1 MAGRLI
7 AVGNLKGGVGKTTLA
22 ISVACALAEHGNAV
36 VVDADAQASAAA
48 WAAPGKLPVQVV
60 ALPLTDSE
68 HATAAWLGRL
78 VEIRDAADFALV
90 DLPPNL
96 GAATVAALSLVD
108 LLLVPVPPSGLD
120 LRAAERTLA
129 LLRQARQVRHDT
141 RPAGLLVPSRVDR
154 RTGAGREVEAVL
166 HDLGEP
172 VAPAVI
178 QRAAHVDA
186 FSAGQWIGAYAPRSA
201 GHVEI
206 QALAALVRRI
216 SNRDPT
222 PHPTRHDHA
231 AGQ

>member
-1 MAGRLI
+1 MAGSRLI
-7 AVGNLKGGVGKTTLA
+7 AIGNLKGGVGKTTLA
-22 ISVACALAEHGNAV
+22 ISVACALAEHGNVV

-48 WAAPGKLPVQVV
+48 WAAPGKLPIQVV
-60 ALPLTDSE
+60 ALPLVADTE
-68 HATAAWLGRL
+68 QAVAAWLERL

-141 RPAGLLVPSRVDR
+141 RPTGLLVPSRVDR
-154 RTGAGREVEAVL
+154 RTGAGREIEAVL

-222 PHPTRHDHA
+222 PNPA
-231 AGQ
+231 

>member
-1 MAGRLI
+1 MAGKLI

-22 ISVACALAEHGNAV
+22 VSIACALAEHGKTV

-48 WAAPGKLPVQVV
+48 WASAGKLPVEVV
-60 ALPLTDSE
+60 VLPLTAE
-68 HATAAWLGRL
+68 GERATAAWLERL
-78 VEIRDAADFALV
+78 VEIRDGADVVLA

-96 GAATVAALSLVD
+96 GAATVAALSLAD

-129 LLRQARQVRHDT
+129 LLRQARQLRGNNK
-141 RPAGLLVPSRVDR
+141 PAGLLVPSRVDR
-154 RTGAGREVEAVL
+154 RTAAGREVEAVL
-166 HDLGEP
+166 HDMGEP
-172 VAPAVI
+172 VAPAVV

-216 SNRDPT
+216 SNR
-222 PHPTRHDHA
+222 
-231 AGQ
+231 

>member
-1 MAGRLI
+1 MAGKLL

-22 ISVACALAEHGNAV
+22 ISIACALAEHGQGV
-36 VVDADAQASAAA
+36 VVDADAQGSAAA
-48 WAAPGKLPVQVV
+48 WAAAGKLQVEV
-60 ALPLTDSE
+60 VTLPLTAE
-68 HATAAWLGRL
+68 GERATTAWLARL
-78 VEIRDAADFALV
+78 VEIKAAADFVLL

-96 GAATVAALSLVD
+96 GAATVAALSLAD

-129 LLRQARQVRHDT
+129 LLRQARQVRGDN

-154 RTGAGREVEAVL
+154 RTAAGREIEAVL
-166 HDLGEP
+166 HDMGEP

-186 FSAGQWIGAYAPRSA
+186 FSAGQWIGAYAPRSV

-216 SNRDPT
+216 SSR
-222 PHPTRHDHA
+222 
-231 AGQ
+231 

>member
-1 MAGRLI
+1 MSGKLI

-22 ISVACALAEHGNAV
+22 ICTACALAEHGKAV
-36 VVDADAQASAAA
+36 VVDADAQASATA
-48 WAAPGKLPVQVV
+48 WAAPGKIPVEVV
-60 ALPLTDSE
+60 ALPLTADGE
-68 HATAAWLGRL
+68 RATAVWLERL
-78 VEIRDAADFALV
+78 VEIKANADFVLV

-96 GAATVAALSLVD
+96 GAATVAALSLAD

-129 LLRQARQVRHDT
+129 LLRQARQVRQDT

-172 VAPAVI
+172 VAPAVT

-186 FSAGQWIGAYAPRSA
+186 FSAGQWIGTYAPRSA

-206 QALAALVRRI
+206 QTLAALVRRI
-216 SNRDPT
+216 SSR
-222 PHPTRHDHA
+222 
-231 AGQ
+231 

>member
-60 ALPLTDSE
+60 ALPLAADSE

-96 GAATVAALSLVD
+96 GAATVAAL
-108 LLLVPVPPSGLD
+108 
-120 LRAAERTLA
+120 
-129 LLRQARQVRHDT
+129 
-141 RPAGLLVPSRVDR
+141 
-154 RTGAGREVEAVL
+154 
-166 HDLGEP
+166 
-172 VAPAVI
+172 
-178 QRAAHVDA
+178 
-186 FSAGQWIGAYAPRSA
+186 
-201 GHVEI
+201 
-206 QALAALVRRI
+206 
-216 SNRDPT
+216 
-222 PHPTRHDHA
+222 
-231 AGQ
+231 